1 MLTVPISNQPATP
14 CEMDRCIRERGGSG
28 GGGEK
33 KINKGKINAGK
44 IGTDSISRAFIAFLD
59 GGHNYTKKKL
69 RNVRIKFPNLF
80 LQDFNLSSQQVDLL
94 VNLCFTH

>member
-1 MLTVPISNQPATP
+1 
-14 CEMDRCIRERGGSG
+14 MDRCIRERGGSG

-33 KINKGKINAGK
+33 KINKEKINAGK
-44 IGTDSISRAFIAFLD
+44 IGTHMQDSISRAFIAFLD